1 MADAN
6 RVRRVRY
13 SRYAIIQM
21 NNIIIVTPGAI
32 VPARI
37 LNGIAIRDQIY
48 VELKQEIAALSA
60 AGIRPGL
67 AAVLAGENPAS
78 QIYVRSKIAACE
90 QLGLGSWQHTPPAA
104 VTTGE
109 MLALVAELNARDEV
123 DGILVQ
129 LPLPPK
135 VDTKRVLEAVDPAK
149 DVDGFHPLNLGR
161 LVSGRAGLVA
171 CTPAGCMEI
180 LRRSGI
186 PLEGADAVVVG
197 RSDIVGKPMALLLM
211 HANATVTICH
221 SKTHD
226 LPGVVRR
233 ADIVIAAIGRAAM
246 IEPDWVRRGATVIDV
261 GITRIEDAAEARRI
275 FADFPAKLAQFHEKG
290 SVLVGDVH
298 PGVAEVA
305 GAITPVPGG
314 VGPLTIA
321 MLMTNT
327 VKAARLRRGRGHVAP
342 GRLTGAAAVKP

>member
-1 MADAN
+1 
-6 RVRRVRY
+6 
-13 SRYAIIQM
+13 
-21 NNIIIVTPGAI
+21 

-37 LNGIAIRDQIY
+37 LNGITIRDQIY
-48 VELKQEIAALSA
+48 AELKREIADLGAL
-60 AGIRPGL
+60 GIRPGL
-67 AAVLAGENPAS
+67 AAVLVGENPAS

-90 QLGLGSWQHTPPAA
+90 QLGLGSWQVMPPAT

-109 MLALVAELNARDEV
+109 MLAQVAELNARDDV

-129 LPLPPK
+129 LPLPSQ

-149 DVDGFHPLNLGR
+149 DVDGFHPVNLGR

-186 PLEGADAVVVG
+186 PIEGADAVVVG

-221 SKTHD
+221 SKTRD

-233 ADIVIAAIGRAAM
+233 AGIVIAAIGRAAM
-246 IEPDWVRRGATVIDV
+246 IEPDWVRPGATVIDV
-261 GITRIEDAAEARRI
+261 GINRIIDAAEARRI
-275 FADFPAKLAQFHEKG
+275 FANFPAKLAQFHEKG
-290 SVLVGDVH
+290 HVLVGDVH

-321 MLMTNT
+321 MLMSNT
-327 VKAARLRRGRGHVAP
+327 VKAARLRRARGIAAP
-342 GRLTGAAAVKP
+342 DSLTGAAAAKP